1 MERKLSQE
9 AVAGLCLELSLLLHA
24 GVMVSDGLIL
34 LSQDS
39 QGTEK
44 ALLDAMVEHM
54 DAGASLSGAMAQVG
68 AFPAYAVGLIR
79 VGERSGHT
87 EEALTALASYYERKS
102 RLDQQVKSALL
113 YPAVLLG
120 MMLVVIGVLLVKV
133 LPIFD
138 DVYASLGSQLTGI
151 AGVLLSLGRFLNR
164 AMPVL
169 LVILALLAGAAAAL
183 ALCPPL
189 RRRVQ
194 GLLGGNRG
202 GGGLSKTRTN
212 AWVLQAMTMAMS
224 SGMDLEDALK
234 LAGELVAPD
243 APAALRRC
251 ERCQALLDSGHQ
263 LGEAMGES
271 GLLSPAHCRLLDTA
285 QRGGTLDAAM
295 EHIAQQLLD
304 KSEADTQRWA
314 GRVEPVLVLIASALV
329 GLILLSVMLPLLH
342 IMSTLG

>member
-24 GVMVSDGLIL
+24 GVMVSDALVL
-34 LSQDS
+34 LSEDS
-39 QGTEK
+39 QGLEK
-44 ALLDAMVEHM
+44 TLLDAMVEQV
-54 DAGASLSGAMAQVG
+54 DAGASLSGAMAHTGV
-68 AFPAYAVGLIR
+68 FPAYAVGLIR

-87 EEALTALASYYERKS
+87 EEALTALANYYERKS
-102 RLDQQVKSALL
+102 QLDQQVKSALF

-120 MMLVVIGVLLVKV
+120 MMLVVIGVLLIKV

-151 AGVLLSLGRFLNR
+151 AGVLLALGQALHR
-164 AMPVL
+164 AMPAL
-169 LVILALLAGAAAAL
+169 LVILALVAVAAVTL
-183 ALCPPL
+183 ALCPSL
-189 RRRVQ
+189 RRRVV
-194 GLLGGNRG
+194 GLLGENRG
-202 GGGLSKTRTN
+202 GGRLSKIRTN

-234 LAGELVAPD
+234 LAGELVAQD

-251 ERCQALLDSGHQ
+251 EKCQALLDSGHR
-263 LGEAMGES
+263 LGPAMGES

-295 EHIAQQLLD
+295 AHIAQQLLD
-304 KSEADTQRWA
+304 KSEAASQQWA
-314 GRVEPVLVLIASALV
+314 SRVEPILVLASSVLV
-329 GLILLSVMLPLLH
+329 GLILLSVMLPLMH